1 MIFFR
6 YLGRLLVILLAFV
19 GALAVLAIVAGTFF
33 WQLFLPIGEPEEV
46 PQQAVLTLDL
56 ADGLIETRPRSA
68 LAWAALDDAMVMR
81 EVIQGL
87 EAAGRDDRI
96 KGLVARLGSGTLEMA
111 QAQELRDAIRA
122 FRERGKFTVAFA
134 ETFGEA
140 GTGNT
145 HYYLATA
152 FEEIWLQPSGEV
164 GLIGARLETPFLA
177 EVLTDIGVQPRLDQ
191 RLEYK
196 GGKDM
201 FTSDRMPEPVRE
213 NLQQLVESWVGQIA
227 AGIAATRGMD
237 PVGARSLIDR
247 GPFLAGEAKTE
258 GLVDRLGY
266 WDEVVNTV
274 FARAGLSA
282 ARIDVSDYAASL
294 APPPEGTP
302 RIAVIYGL
310 GPVLLAESDD
320 DPFFGNITMGSETV
334 SMAIREA
341 IDDDNVAA
349 IILRID
355 SPGGSYVASDTIWR
369 EVDRAR
375 EAGKPLIVSM
385 ANIAASGGYF
395 VAAPAHR
402 IVAQPGTVTG
412 SIGVYGGK
420 FVLSGLWDK
429 LGVTWEGVQAGT
441 NADMASAN
449 VDYSEAGWAKLQAS
463 LDYIYQDFVTK
474 VAAGRDMPIETV
486 REVAQGKVWSG
497 ADAQARGLVDAL
509 GGFATAVD
517 LAREAAGITP
527 EQIVQVAPYPPRTEG
542 YGALLRRILGEEFAR
557 SGVAGILAPLVQLM
571 DAAAPIARTLAPFVQ
586 PPAQRTIRAPE
597 LHTAR

>member
-1 MIFFR
+1 MILFR
-6 YLGRLLVILLAFV
+6 YLGRLLVLLLAFV
-19 GALAVLAIVAGTFF
+19 GALAVLAIVAGAFF
-33 WQLFLPIGEPEEV
+33 WQLFLPDGEREV

-56 ADGLIETRPRSA
+56 ANGLIETRPRSP
-68 LAWAALDDAMVMR
+68 LAWAALDDALVMR

-122 FRERGKFTVAFA
+122 FREQGKFTVAFA

-164 GLIGARLETPFLA
+164 GLVGARLETPFLA
-177 EVLTDIGVQPRLDQ
+177 EVLTDIGIQPRLDQ

-196 GGKDM
+196 GGMDM
-201 FTSDRMPEPVRE
+201 FTSDQMPEPVRE
-213 NLQQLVESWVGQIA
+213 NLQRLVESWVGQIA
-227 AGIAATRGMD
+227 SGIAATRKMD
-237 PVGARSLIDR
+237 QAAARSLIDR

-274 FARAGLSA
+274 FARAGLHA
-282 ARIDVSDYAASL
+282 ERIAVSDYVGGL
-294 APPPEGTP
+294 PPPPEDAP
-302 RIAVIYGL
+302 QIAVIYGL
-310 GPVLLAESDD
+310 GPVQLAASDD
-320 DPFFGNITMGSETV
+320 DPFFGSVTMGSDTV
-334 SMAIREA
+334 SKAIREA
-341 IDDDNVAA
+341 IEDEDVAA

-375 EAGKPLIVSM
+375 EMGKPLIVSM

-395 VAAPAHR
+395 VAVPAHR

-429 LGVTWEGVQAGT
+429 LGVTWEGVQAGA
-441 NADMASAN
+441 NADMTSAN

-463 LDYIYQDFVTK
+463 LDFIYQDFVEK
-474 VAAGRDMPIETV
+474 VAAGRDIPIETV
-486 REVAQGKVWSG
+486 QEVAQGKVWSG

-509 GGFATAVD
+509 GGIATAVD
-517 LAREAAGITP
+517 LAREAAGIAP
-527 EQIVQVAPYPPRTEG
+527 EAAVQVGPYPPRAEG
-542 YGALLRRILGEEFAR
+542 YGALLRRILGEELAQ
-557 SGVAGILAPLVQLM
+557 SGAVEMLAPFLRLM
-571 DAAAPIARTLAPFVQ
+571 DAAAPIARTLAPLTQ
-586 PPAQRTIRAPE
+586 PSAQRAVRAPE
-597 LHTAR
+597 FRAAQ

>member
-1 MIFFR
+1 MILFR
-6 YLGRLLVILLAFV
+6 YLGRLLVLLLAFV
-19 GALAVLAIVAGTFF
+19 GALAVLAIVAGAFF
-33 WQLFLPIGEPEEV
+33 WQFFLPDGEREV

-56 ADGLIETRPRSA
+56 ANGLIETRPRSP
-68 LAWAALDDAMVMR
+68 LAWAALNEALVMR
-81 EVIQGL
+81 EVVQGL

-111 QAQELRDAIRA
+111 QAQELRDAIQA
-122 FRERGKFTVAFA
+122 FREQGKFTVAFA

-164 GLIGARLETPFLA
+164 GLVGARLETPFLA
-177 EVLTDIGVQPRLDQ
+177 EVLTDIGIQPRLDQ

-196 GGKDM
+196 GGMDM
-201 FTSDRMPEPVRE
+201 FTSDQMPEPVRE
-213 NLQQLVESWVGQIA
+213 NLQRLVESWVGQIA
-227 AGIAATRGMD
+227 SGIAATRKID
-237 PVGARSLIDR
+237 QAAARSLIDR

-274 FARAGLSA
+274 FARAGLHA
-282 ARIDVSDYAASL
+282 ERIGVSDYVASL
-294 APPPEGTP
+294 PPPPEDAP
-302 RIAVIYGL
+302 QIAVIYGL
-310 GPVLLAESDD
+310 GPVQLAASDD
-320 DPFFGNITMGSETV
+320 DPFFGSVTMGSDTV
-334 SMAIREA
+334 SRAIREA
-341 IDDDNVAA
+341 IEDEDVAA

-375 EAGKPLIVSM
+375 EMGKPLIVSM

-429 LGVTWEGVQAGT
+429 LGVNWEGVQAGA
-441 NADMASAN
+441 NADMTSAN

-463 LDYIYQDFVTK
+463 LDFIYQDFVEK
-474 VAAGRDMPIETV
+474 VAAGRDIPIETV
-486 REVAQGKVWSG
+486 QEVAQGKVWSG
-497 ADAQARGLVDAL
+497 ADAKARGLVDAL
-509 GGFATAVD
+509 GGITTSVD
-517 LAREAAGITP
+517 LAREAAGIAP
-527 EQIVQVAPYPPRTEG
+527 EAAVQVTPYPPRAEG

-557 SGVAGILAPLVQLM
+557 SGAVNLLAPLVRLM
-571 DAAAPIARTLAPFVQ
+571 DAAAPIARTLAPLTQ
-586 PPAQRTIRAPE
+586 PPAERAVRAPE
-597 LHTAR
+597 FRTGQ